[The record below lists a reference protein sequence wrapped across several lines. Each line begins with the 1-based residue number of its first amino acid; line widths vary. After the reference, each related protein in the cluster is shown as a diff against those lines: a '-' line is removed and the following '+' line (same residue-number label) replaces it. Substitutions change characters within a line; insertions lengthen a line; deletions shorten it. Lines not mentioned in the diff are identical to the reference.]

1 LNDIFWVSLNL
12 EAHPLFFVQSQ
23 TILMSTLSATEF
35 IQLVTTGQVD
45 KVQHQLSEHPELATS
60 RDEAGRSAVLLALYY
75 RQPAVAT
82 LIKNHLSALDLFEAA
97 ALGEIDALQQA
108 LKETAVNQTG
118 KRWVPGPWAGLLF
131 GAILRHARILL
142 EAGADA
148 NQAASNPSRITPLHA
163 AMARQDLELVK
174 LLLAHGADANAAQG
188 NGVTPLHSAAHSGQL
203 ELARVLV
210 EAGATINARMDDG
223 RTPLDFAK
231 QGGFAEIVE
240 LLQKKIE
247 G

>member
-108 LKETAVNQTG
+108 LKETAVNQPG
-118 KRWVPGPWAGLLF
+118 KDGFPALGLACYL
-131 GAILRHARILL
+131 GQYEASRILL